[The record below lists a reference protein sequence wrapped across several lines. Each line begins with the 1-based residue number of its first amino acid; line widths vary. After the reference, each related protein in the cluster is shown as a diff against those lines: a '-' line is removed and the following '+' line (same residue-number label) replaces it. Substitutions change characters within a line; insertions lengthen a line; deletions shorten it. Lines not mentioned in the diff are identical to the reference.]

1 MAVPAAAAAHLAA
14 PGAHMTY
21 ANLPIAQM
29 HAPVAGPQHPAAVRA
44 GRVLGGPPRNHGSGH
59 VVDTSM
65 SAFHFDDQLATFDA
79 RGYAAAPPGG
89 RGGGGMVGDVAAA
102 AAAGGATVM
111 VPGLAGR
118 GGAAARGGGGAP
130 FDPAAPA
137 AKRRREAAD
146 AKAAKRAADVAEA
159 AAVVASGGAWTLVRR
174 APWADRAVAPA
185 KPTEEQVAWLKAEGF
200 IKEEEEEGEGGEDG
214 GAGPLAVAGGGAST
228 SASSALTGTS
238 KFHGAAEV
246 DELGRSWM
254 VAPRGGRK
262 APPEAC
268 SLPRRQ
274 VASWAAHGKG
284 TSVVRFFP
292 GTGHL
297 LLTTG
302 LDGKAKVWDARSLGG
317 GGGGPPAPKLLRSYS
332 GSTRGIRDA
341 AWSGDGARFAA
352 ASYDKVVKLWDAETG
367 KVLAGLGAG
376 SKAMFYCAVFH
387 PDPDK
392 SGDVILAGCGDK
404 KVYQWD
410 ARTGE
415 AVQVY
420 DYHLGP
426 VNTVTFFD
434 GGRKFA
440 TSSDDKTVR
449 VWEYGIPVQVK
460 LVADPGMHAIPAMT
474 AHPGGGHMVGTSM
487 DNTIV
492 TFATTGER
500 FKSVP
505 KKTFKGHA
513 VAGYACRPAFSPD
526 GRYLVSGD
534 GEGKAFY
541 WDWRSGKVARSVQA
555 HDGVCI
561 DAAWHP
567 LEASRMVT
575 AGWDG
580 VVKCWE

>member
-1 MAVPAAAAAHLAA
+1 
-14 PGAHMTY
+14 
-21 ANLPIAQM
+21 
-29 HAPVAGPQHPAAVRA
+29 
-44 GRVLGGPPRNHGSGH
+44 
-59 VVDTSM
+59 
-65 SAFHFDDQLATFDA
+65 
-79 RGYAAAPPGG
+79 
-89 RGGGGMVGDVAAA
+89 
-102 AAAGGATVM
+102 M
-111 VPGLAGR
+111 VPGL
-118 GGAAARGGGGAP
+118 GGGGGGGGPSTTTAT
-130 FDPAAPA
+130 
-137 AKRRREAAD
+137 AKRPRREAVD
-146 AKAAKRAADVAEA
+146 AKRAKRAAEAAEA
-159 AAVVASGGAWTLVRR
+159 QAVVAAGGAWTLVRR

-185 KPTEEQVAWLKAEGF
+185 RPTGEQVAWLKAEGF
-200 IKEEEEEGEGGEDG
+200 IKEEEEAEEGGE
-214 GAGPLAVAGGGAST
+214 AGPLAVPGGAG
-228 SASSALTGTS
+228 AAAGAVPAAALAGTS
-238 KFHGAAEV
+238 KFHGPAEV

-254 VAPRGGRK
+254 AAPRGGRK
-262 APPEAC
+262 GPPEVCA
-268 SLPRRQ
+268 LPRRC

-297 LLTTG
+297 LLSTG
-302 LDGKAKVWDARSLGG
+302 LDGKAKVWDARGLGG
-317 GGGGPPAPKLLRSYS
+317 GGGGGGGGAPKLLRSYA
-332 GSTRGIRDA
+332 GSAKGIRDA
-341 AWSGDGARFAA
+341 AFSGDGSRFAA
-352 ASYDKVVKLWDAETG
+352 ASYDKVVKLWDTETG

-376 SKAMFYCAVFH
+376 SKAMFYCSVFH

-392 SGDVILAGCGDK
+392 QDVILAGCGDK
-404 KVYQWD
+404 KIYQWD

-434 GGRKFA
+434 GGCKFA
-440 TSSDDKTVR
+440 SSSDDKTVR

-474 AHPGGGHMVGTSM
+474 ARPGGGFMVGTSM

-492 TFATTGER
+492 TFATGER
-500 FKSVP
+500 FRGVA
-505 KKTFKGHA
+505 KKTFRGHA

-526 GRYLVSGD
+526 GRFLVSGD

-541 WDWRSGKVARSVQA
+541 WDWRTGRVARSVQA

-575 AGWDG
+575 CGWDG
-580 VVKCWE
+580 LVKCWE

>member
-1 MAVPAAAAAHLAA
+1 
-14 PGAHMTY
+14 MTY

-29 HAPVAGPQHPAAVRA
+29 HAPVAGPVHPAAARA
-44 GRVLGGPPRNHGSGH
+44 GVVLGGPGHNHGSGH

-65 SAFHFDDQLATFDA
+65 SSFHFDDQLATFDA
-79 RGYAAAPPGG
+79 RGYAAAPNGG
-89 RGGGGMVGDVAAA
+89 TVGDLAAA

-111 VPGLAGR
+111 VPGVGGKGAG
-118 GGAAARGGGGAP
+118 GSA
-130 FDPAAPA
+130 DPATSG
-137 AKRRREAAD
+137 KRRREAAD
-146 AKAAKRAADVAEA
+146 AKAAKRAAAAAEA
-159 AAVVASGGAWTLVRR
+159 QAVLASGGAWTLVRR

-185 KPTEEQVAWLKAEGF
+185 RPTEDQVAWLKAEGF
-200 IKEEEEEGEGGEDG
+200 IKEPEEEEGGE
-214 GAGPLAVAGGGAST
+214 AGPLAVAGGAGPA
-228 SASSALTGTS
+228 ASSAAAMAGTS
-238 KFHGAAEV
+238 KFHGTAEV
-246 DELGRSWM
+246 DELGRSW
-254 VAPRGGRK
+254 VAAPRGGRK
-262 APPEAC
+262 GPPESC

-274 VASWAAHGKG
+274 VAAWAAHGKG

-297 LLTTG
+297 LLSTG
-302 LDGKAKVWDARSLGG
+302 LDGKAKIWDARSLGSG
-317 GGGGPPAPKLLRSYS
+317 GGSGAPKLLRSYA
-332 GSTRGIRDA
+332 GSAKGIRDA
-341 AWSGDGARFAA
+341 AFSGDGARFAA
-352 ASYDKVVKLWDAETG
+352 ASYDKVVKLWDVETG

-376 SKAMFYCAVFH
+376 SKAMFYCSVFH
-387 PDPDK
+387 PDADK
-392 SGDVILAGCGDK
+392 SSDVILAGCGDK

-434 GGRKFA
+434 GGTKFA

-474 AHPGGGHMVGTSM
+474 AHPSGAHMVGQSM

-492 TFATTGER
+492 TFSTKER
-500 FKSVP
+500 FKAVG

-526 GRYLVSGD
+526 GRFLVSGD

-541 WDWRSGKVARSVQA
+541 WDWKSGKVARSVQA

-567 LEASRMVT
+567 AEASRMVT

-580 VVKCWE
+580 MIKCWE